1 MPFRGPSSAEG
12 LPSAGPLPEARWLA
26 LWNHLG
32 AVSDGLQVFRRL
44 SAAYAGPAR
53 FYHTADHIR
62 DCLGQFDWS
71 QDLAY
76 QPDEVEAAIWFH
88 DVVYLPGAPDNEDR
102 SVELADSILSQAGVP
117 KASRRRIG
125 ELVLATKHLAASADP
140 DTQLLCDIDLSILGR
155 EEPAFDEFERRIRR
169 EYAGVSEQR
178 YRSGR
183 SSVLESFLR
192 RPAIYQ
198 TKRFSDRYEDQARR
212 NLNRVLAQ
220 LSG

>member
-1 MPFRGPSSAEG
+1 MPLREPSSAEG
-12 LPSAGPLPEARWLA
+12 LPSAGELQEARWLA
-26 LWNHLG
+26 LWNQLG
-32 AVSDGLQVFRRL
+32 AVGNGLQVFRRL
-44 SAAYAGPAR
+44 SAAYAEPAR
-53 FYHTADHIR
+53 VYHTADHIR

-71 QDLAY
+71 QDLAH
-76 QPDEVEAAIWFH
+76 QSNEVEAAIWFH

-102 SVELADSILSQAGVP
+102 SVKVADSILSDGGVP
-117 KASRRRIG
+117 KALRRRIG
-125 ELVLATKHLAASADP
+125 ELVLGTKHLAVSVDP

-155 EEPAFDEFERRIRR
+155 DEPAFDEFERRIRR
-169 EYAGVSEQR
+169 EYAGVPEQM

-183 SSVLESFLR
+183 SSVLEGFLR

-212 NLNRVLAQ
+212 NLKRVLTQ